1 MARTVTLLQL
11 RTRARELSDTEN
23 DPFITDSELTALANR
38 HIPEVYNAL
47 VAAGPPD
54 YYAATTT
61 LTTVAAQIP
70 YSLPSN
76 FLALMDVFVHESTN
90 DRRPL
95 PPMPHGARGR
105 FKAPTV
111 AGTTITVEYVPT
123 ASVLALDADTFDG
136 INGFEELVINLM
148 ARSVMRKRDVY
159 QGQLEGDIAA
169 LRAGIGSRSRGRD
182 RGAPKRIV
190 DLDDAFDNPATEWTG
205 SNALA
210 CYRLRAG
217 NLEIYEGYWGRP

>member
-38 HIPEVYNAL
+38 HIPEVYDDL
-47 VAAGPPD
+47 VAAGPPE

-61 LTTVAAQIP
+61 VTTVAGQIP
-70 YSLPSN
+70 YSLPAN
-76 FLALMDVFVHESTN
+76 FLSLMDVFVHESST

-95 PPMPHGARGR
+95 PPMPNGARGR
-105 FKAPTV
+105 FKAPTQ
-111 AGTTITVEYVPT
+111 ASIDLTVEYIPAAT
-123 ASVLALDADTFDG
+123 ALALDADTFDG

-148 ARSVMRKRDVY
+148 ARSVMHKRNTY
-159 QGQLEGDIAA
+159 QGQLEADIAH
-169 LRAGIGSRSRGRD
+169 LRARIVSRARSRN
-182 RGAPKRIV
+182 RGSPKRIT

-217 NLEIYEGYWGRP
+217 DLELYEGLWSRP